1 MSQTPPQDPHS
12 VPAAGSGGEGPDPAS
27 TPETPVAD
35 QQGNGDQPTYGE
47 QPTQAFGQASAP
59 QGGYGQPQGSAPQ
72 GGYGQPQGS
81 APQGGYG
88 DQPTQAFG
96 QASAPQ
102 GGYGQPQGSA
112 PQGGYGQASV
122 PEGGYPQAGGT
133 PAAGYGAQQPGYG
146 AAPAG
151 GYGQQPPAGGYG
163 GPGYGGP
170 AGGYGGP
177 GYGGPAGPG
186 APKKNTGV
194 IIGAVVGGLVLLALL
209 VFGAIQ
215 LFGDGGGDPTA
226 APTIQTA
233 TQEPSS
239 TPSDEPTTDEPTTDP
254 PSDEPTDVA
263 GGDLFAA
270 LDGQVQTV
278 TGSDSGATWV
288 IDSAGWQDVISEH
301 PDALEAYQANFSDGT
316 DEVTM
321 RAVAFNTEEE
331 AGAYADT
338 ARAQYGEPTF
348 TGDVWEDGRGQRYDY
363 DDGTQTRMFWFDEA
377 AVVYEILGPSA
388 EQATFDFYLGLPV

>member
-35 QQGNGDQPTYGE
+35 QQGNGDQPT
-47 QPTQAFGQASAP
+47 
-59 QGGYGQPQGSAPQ
+59 
-72 GGYGQPQGS
+72 
-81 APQGGYG
+81 YG

-170 AGGYGGP
+170 AGPGGP

-215 LFGDGGGDPTA
+215 LFGGGDPTA

-278 TGSDSGATWV
+278 TGSDSGAAWV

-316 DEVTM
+316 DQVVM

-338 ARAQYGEPTF
+338 ARAQYGEPTY